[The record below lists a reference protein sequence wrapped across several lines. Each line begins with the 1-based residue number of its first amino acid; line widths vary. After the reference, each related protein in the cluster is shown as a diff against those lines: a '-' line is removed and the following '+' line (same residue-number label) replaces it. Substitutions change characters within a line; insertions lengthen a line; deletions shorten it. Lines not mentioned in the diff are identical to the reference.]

1 MQYPSLPTIKESVLC
16 LERRQMRKTQKKK
29 PKPLR
34 TSNHI
39 RRGEE
44 TEKKRGVL
52 FIELIRQLLSKGWLN
67 SMKRLN

>member
-1 MQYPSLPTIKESVLC
+1 MQYPYLPTIKESVLC
-16 LERRQMRKTQKKK
+16 LERWQMAKSQKTKTKK

-44 TEKKRGVL
+44 TGK
-52 FIELIRQLLSKGWLN
+52 KGWGGGAVY
-67 SMKRLN
+67 RDD

>member
-1 MQYPSLPTIKESVLC
+1 MAKSQ
-16 LERRQMRKTQKKK
+16 KTKTKK

-44 TEKKRGVL
+44 TGK
-52 FIELIRQLLSKGWLN
+52 KGWGGGVAVY
-67 SMKRLN
+67 RDD